1 MNCPP
6 PPPRQRNSWF
16 ELLRIISMV
25 MIIIHHYA
33 LHGFDLTEFSGTKIF
48 IDFLTVP
55 GKWAVN
61 CFVLITGFYMIR
73 SRFSFKKILLL
84 EGQVL
89 FYSVG
94 LTGLIALIH
103 PESVS
108 LKAAVTSFFPLF
120 FYKYWFFTA
129 YVVLLFLSPFLNKA
143 FFALTKRQVLIF
155 ILIFSILW
163 SVSSTFFYER
173 FYGSRVPWF
182 VLLYVIGAF
191 VRCYTNPSEGR
202 ASRYFAVGVGF
213 LFLCGLST
221 IVLNFLGYRFGIEL
235 FLRNATVALK
245 DNSFFLLV
253 SAAAT
258 FIGFSKLPPK
268 HNRAVNLI
276 AGTVFGV
283 YLIHEYG
290 LVQNFLWNDVFH
302 SSQMVGSP
310 YLPLHFAAAVISV
323 FSVGVIID
331 LIRKNT
337 FERLYL
343 KILDRWQ
350 PKAEQWRCSAESWLD
365 RLISKISPD
374 SG

>member
-1 MNCPP
+1 MNY
-6 PPPRQRNSWF
+6 PPPRQRNSRF

-25 MIIIHHYA
+25 MIIVHHYVV
-33 LHGFDLTEFSGTKIF
+33 HGFDLTEFSGTKIF
-48 IDFLTVP
+48 IDFLTVT
-55 GKWAVN
+55 GKWGVN

-94 LTGLIALIH
+94 LTGLFALVD
-103 PESVS
+103 PRSVS
-108 LKAAVTSFFPLF
+108 LKAAVRSFFPLF
-120 FYKYWFFTA
+120 FNDYWFFTA
-129 YVVLLFLSPFLNKA
+129 YVVLLFLSPFLNKG

-155 ILIFSILW
+155 IFIFSILW
-163 SVSSTFFYER
+163 SVSSTFYYDR
-173 FYGSRVPWF
+173 FYGNCLTWF

-191 VRCYTNPSEGR
+191 IRCYTNPSEGK
-202 ASRYFAVGVGF
+202 ASRYFAVGAGF
-213 LFLCGLST
+213 LILCGLST
-221 IVLNFLGYRFGIEL
+221 TVLNFLGCRFGIEP
-235 FLRNATVALK
+235 FLLHSTVASR
-245 DNSFFLLV
+245 DSSFFLLV
-253 SAAAT
+253 SATAT
-258 FIGFSKLPPK
+258 FLGFSKLPSK

-283 YLIHEYG
+283 YLIHDHV
-290 LVQNFLWNDVFH
+290 LVRNFLWNDVFRCPE
-302 SSQMVGSP
+302 MVGSP
-310 YLPLHFAAAVISV
+310 YLLLHFAAAVISV
-323 FSVGVIID
+323 FVVGVIID

-350 PKAEQWRCSAESWLD
+350 PKAEQWRCSAESWLN